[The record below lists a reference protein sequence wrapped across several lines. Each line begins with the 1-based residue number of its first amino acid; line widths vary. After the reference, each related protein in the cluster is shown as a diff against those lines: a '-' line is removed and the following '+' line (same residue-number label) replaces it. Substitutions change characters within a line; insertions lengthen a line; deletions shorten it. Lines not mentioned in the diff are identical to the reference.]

1 MSAILTKKVL
11 LVCPSCE
18 VYPMQAV
25 GNMQARCPACGFE
38 LGGQMLK
45 TLVEILA
52 LPEALGTHACEECG
66 HPQMRRL
73 PDGVFHCPACHAEV
87 TPFSR
92 QAPRRIEQT

>member
-1 MSAILTKKVL
+1 MSAILTKRVL

-18 VYPMQAV
+18 HYCMLAR
-25 GNMQARCPACGFE
+25 GNTQARCPSCGFE
-38 LGGQMLK
+38 LGGEMLK
-45 TLVEILA
+45 TLIEILA

-87 TPFSR
+87 APFSR
-92 QAPRRIEQT
+92 QASRTIEQT